1 MGWNPFSEI
10 YNDFSNGNIGTGIL
24 DLGTG
29 GIYSYAKDA
38 YEKPFNDQKAGLD
51 DIAAQAAKLK
61 QERMA
66 RQQATLQASL
76 AALQPTRDALHAV
89 YGDPSTWKL

>member
-29 GIYSYAKDA
+29 GIYSAAKDA
-38 YEKPFNDQKAGLD
+38 YSAPFDEKRKGFDAVS
-51 DIAAQAAKLK
+51 AAAEQVK
-61 QERMA
+61 QQRIA
-66 RQQATLQASL
+66 RQQETLQKSL
-76 AALQPTRDALHAV
+76 AALDPTRKAIAAV
-89 YGDPSTWKL
+89 YGDPSTWSL